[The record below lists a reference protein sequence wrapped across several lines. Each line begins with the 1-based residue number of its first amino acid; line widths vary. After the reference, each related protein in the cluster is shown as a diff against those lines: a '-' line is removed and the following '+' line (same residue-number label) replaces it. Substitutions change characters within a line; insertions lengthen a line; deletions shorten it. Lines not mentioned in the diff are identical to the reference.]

1 MTKPRIV
8 TPDSLV
14 CPKNGGAS
22 VPHNNAS
29 CCRSFLHPVRSHPV
43 TPLQSLCYQALTKA
57 GTVIAYWNASF
68 PQ

>member
-8 TPDSLV
+8 TPDRLI

-22 VPHNNAS
+22 LPHNNVTR
-29 CCRSFLHPVRSHPV
+29 CRDFLHPLQSRPA
-43 TPLQSLCYQALTKA
+43 TPLQSLCYQGLTKA

-68 PQ
+68 P